1 MLASQGLVWMFLW
14 TKFLKAVKFE
24 GLGLTNTWMD
34 KWIDIFCFVFVRSPC
49 FDLTSFKKID
59 IAFKNVKV
67 ILFYIINNFYI
78 TGVKCNSLIP
88 SFKFKFQF
96 NFLVCPTPFKF
107 KLMQKI

>member
-1 MLASQGLVWMFLW
+1 MYL
-14 TKFLKAVKFE
+14 
-24 GLGLTNTWMD
+24 
-34 KWIDIFCFVFVRSPC
+34 
-49 FDLTSFKKID
+49 KKID

-107 KLMQKI
+107 KLMQKYNKPMKPVAEKNMWKAYYLKFKRQTQTWFLGPW